1 MLGHDTDFGQIECL
15 KLITSQNFADKKIG
29 YLGLTQLF
37 NEKSEVL
44 MMATHRMRT
53 DLQSSVCLIFYWPY
67 MLFRPTTSSL
77 WLCQLSVKSQPPT
90 CAKNLPLKSASSLP
104 AATTTSR
111 RRLLWLLP
119 ELSEEFL
126 NWLKNSLKRSPV

>member
-53 DLQSSVCLIFYWPY
+53 DLQSSVSFIYSFCIKL
-67 MLFRPTTSSL
+67 
-77 WLCQLSVKSQPPT
+77 
-90 CAKNLPLKSASSLP
+90 
-104 AATTTSR
+104 
-111 RRLLWLLP
+111 
-119 ELSEEFL
+119 
-126 NWLKNSLKRSPV
+126 